1 MHIFFNVNQINQFYY
16 SNNEAS
22 HHHIYVNDTHMEKL
36 NPVQGF
42 IEIEAWL
49 RQHFSCFDKISS
61 VSFGAT
67 QLFSTQDPWIGN
79 PAP

>member
-1 MHIFFNVNQINQFYY
+1 
-16 SNNEAS
+16 
-22 HHHIYVNDTHMEKL
+22 MEKL

-67 QLFSTQDPWIGN
+67 QLFSTRDPWIGN